1 MKSAGGSQT
10 LTIGNI
16 CVEEHAAAHFD
27 LSRALFITELALPLA
42 FAEGAWGVP
51 PKCRRAR
58 PFCSQKMPPGVPEPQ
73 STQIRCLYPYYM
85 VVTVSCISLYLAVEW
100 VKNDVLDA
108 VTGAIDPSRYP
119 RLLQ

>member
-1 MKSAGGSQT
+1 MGLQSLDLAQNGSKHADITWFKVTGMNMKSAGGSQT

-73 STQIRCLYPYYM
+73 STQIRC
-85 VVTVSCISLYLAVEW
+85 
-100 VKNDVLDA
+100 
-108 VTGAIDPSRYP
+108 
-119 RLLQ
+119 

>member
-42 FAEGAWGVP
+42 FAARALGGCPQNVAVHAHFAARRCPRVSLNHNLHKLGAYTLIIW
-51 PKCRRAR
+51 
-58 PFCSQKMPPGVPEPQ
+58 
-73 STQIRCLYPYYM
+73 
-85 VVTVSCISLYLAVEW
+85 
-100 VKNDVLDA
+100 
-108 VTGAIDPSRYP
+108 
-119 RLLQ
+119 